1 MTNNPVLTAGSIA
14 GLIGA
19 AYSVV
24 VAQGM
29 FEFLRPDAQTALHAF
44 VALAVPII
52 AAAVAAR
59 FVTPTAAPNLPV
71 GTVVNARTESE
82 PTATVVADV

>member
-1 MTNNPVLTAGSIA
+1 MTNQPVITAGTIA

-19 AYSVV
+19 AYSVI

-52 AAAVAAR
+52 AAVLASR
-59 FVTPTAAPNLPV
+59 LVTTTAHPSLPV
-71 GTVVNARTESE
+71 GTKINENSDD
-82 PTATVVADV
+82 PTSTVVAD

>member
-1 MTNNPVLTAGSIA
+1 MNNQPVITAGTIA

-19 AYSVV
+19 FYAIL

-44 VALAVPII
+44 VALLVPII
-52 AAAVAAR
+52 AAVIASR
-59 FVTPTAAPNLPV
+59 MVTPTANPALPI
-71 GTVVNARTESE
+71 GTRVNTTNDE
-82 PTATVVADV
+82 PTGVVVEA